1 MVYAL
6 GIQDINRIRRK
17 RMYKILIISMLVAV
31 SGCETARNMA
41 VKEDVKPWEKDILAE
56 DTMQIPRDGM
66 QSYLDDHIFFS
77 KEASTGGSGVGGG
90 GCGCN

>member
-1 MVYAL
+1 
-6 GIQDINRIRRK
+6 
-17 RMYKILIISMLVAV
+17 MYKIIIISMLVAV
-31 SGCETARNMA
+31 SGCETARNMT

-56 DTMQIPRDGM
+56 DTMQIPRDRM

-77 KEASTGGSGVGGG
+77 KEASSGGSGVGGG